1 MSDDR
6 RASAPLILIS
16 ILLALVLSKVM
27 LPDPLA
33 LLRPAMVPMIVFY
46 WLLMV
51 PDRFGLTMAAVL
63 GLVLDVLTGT
73 LLGAHAFALTVSG
86 YLVARMALIVRF
98 WPAWQQSLA
107 LLPMWGLYAFLMF
120 WIDGVTHRNAD
131 ALLRFAPV
139 LTTAIAWPLLCA
151 LMSWANPPREDA

>member
-16 ILLALVLSKVM
+16 ILLALVLSKIM

-33 LLRPAMVPMIVFY
+33 VLRPAMVPMIVFY

-86 YLVARMALIVRF
+86 YLVARMALSKV
-98 WPAWQQSLA
+98 WPCC
-107 LLPMWGLYAFLMF
+107 PC
-120 WIDGVTHRNAD
+120 GVSTR
-131 ALLRFAPV
+131 
-139 LTTAIAWPLLCA
+139 
-151 LMSWANPPREDA
+151 S

>member
-98 WPAWQQSLA
+98 GPAWQQRLA
-107 LLPMWGLYAFLMF
+107 RLPMGGLYAFLRF

>member
-16 ILLALVLSKVM
+16 ILLALVLSKIM

-33 LLRPAMVPMIVFY
+33 GLRPAMVPMIVFY

-139 LTTAIAWPLLCA
+139 LTTAIAWPLLCG
-151 LMSWANPPREDA
+151 LMSWANPPTEDA